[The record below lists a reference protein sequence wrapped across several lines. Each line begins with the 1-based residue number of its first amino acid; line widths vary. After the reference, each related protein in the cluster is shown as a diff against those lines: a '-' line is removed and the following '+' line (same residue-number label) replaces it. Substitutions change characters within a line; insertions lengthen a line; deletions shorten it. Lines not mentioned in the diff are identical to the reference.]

1 MSNEKIKLNNEEL
14 AKLKNI
20 IDTET
25 SIYTRLGQIEKQLE
39 IASKQKNDLLSELDS
54 YNKMKDNLQQVL
66 KNTYGNITGIDIE
79 SGELSITK

>member
-1 MSNEKIKLNNEEL
+1 
-14 AKLKNI
+14 
-20 IDTET
+20 
-25 SIYTRLGQIEKQLE
+25 YTRLGQIEKQLE
-39 IASKQKNDLLSELDS
+39 IASKQKIDLLSELDS